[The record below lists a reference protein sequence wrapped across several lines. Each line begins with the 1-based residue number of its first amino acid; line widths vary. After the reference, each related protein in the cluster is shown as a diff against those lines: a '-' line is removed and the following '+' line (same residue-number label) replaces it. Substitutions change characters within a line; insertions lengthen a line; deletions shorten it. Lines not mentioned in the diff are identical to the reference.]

1 MIETRNSTPYSDAR
15 PVPAFARVEPKV
27 SVWSVIT
34 ARPARGWPV
43 SLMAKGL
50 GVVAMLAVVSL
61 SAIVVKE
68 LSRSTPPPTAMVLTE
83 LGQNVGSEG
92 EDGLFDPSNL
102 TIDAPLPIAD
112 PMMGEV
118 EVIEPESGPI
128 VDEVAPIA
136 QDDRLP
142 KGAILDTSIRFFNG
156 RPMRPARTM
165 TMTVTAYSPDER
177 SCGDSA
183 DGITAS
189 LHHVTTNGYRLVAA
203 DRRVLPLGTKISIP
217 GYDRG
222 EIVPVLDVGG
232 AIKGNRLDVLFP
244 THEQARAWGVR
255 RLRVVVWE
263 YADGKPAENW
273 RAIRDSRPTG
283 QSRR

>member
-15 PVPAFARVEPKV
+15 PVPTFQRVEPKV

-34 ARPARGWPV
+34 ARPARVWPV
-43 SLMAKGL
+43 SAMARGV

-61 SAIVVKE
+61 SAIVMKE
-68 LSRSTPPPTAMVLTE
+68 LSRGTPPPTAMVLAE
-83 LGQNVGSEG
+83 MGQGGGMSD
-92 EDGLFDPSNL
+92 DGGLLDPSNL
-102 TIDAPLPIAD
+102 TIDEPLPIED
-112 PMMGEV
+112 PMFEA
-118 EVIEPESGPI
+118 IEPETASI
-128 VDEVAPIA
+128 VGEVTPNAG
-136 QDDRLP
+136 DDWLP
-142 KGAILDTSIRFFNG
+142 KGAILDTSVRFFNG

-165 TMTVTAYSPDER
+165 TMVVTAYSPDER

-189 LHHVTTNGYRLVAA
+189 LHHVTTNGHRLVAA
-203 DRRVLPLGTKISIP
+203 DRRVLALGSKISIP
-217 GYDRG
+217 GYDGG

-255 RLRVVVWE
+255 RLKVVVWE

-273 RAIRDSRPTG
+273 RAIRDSRPAG